1 MLSPKSQKTNKREA
15 IVNFDSKYLKF
26 CFKIKTYAQMLEKI
40 SPLWKVQDDDTEYK
54 KTNNTEN

>member
-26 CFKIKTYAQMLEKI
+26 CFKIKTHAQMLEKI
-40 SPLWKVQDDDTEYK
+40 SPLWKV
-54 KTNNTEN
+54 